1 MTNAAVAA
9 PAMFNAWGRQLIGG
23 IGWELVART
32 LQEEG
37 RPLPNFT
44 AMDAHD
50 HVGIAVW
57 INPRVTMHRGKA
69 NTS

>member
-1 MTNAAVAA
+1 VTNAAVAA

-32 LQEEG
+32 PQEEE

-44 AMDAHD
+44 AMDAL
-50 HVGIAVW
+50 GGQFITQ
-57 INPRVTMHRGKA
+57 INICYFIWFF
-69 NTS
+69 